1 MSSVVWIT
9 FFVGPAKDLIWEG
22 TELNHIKVPLGK
34 ITIFK
39 SLKNTC

>member
-22 TELNHIKVPLGK
+22 TELDQIKVHYEKLR
-34 ITIFK
+34 F
-39 SLKNTC
+39 